1 MYSLIYLFINNKDAI
16 LALPTEIK
24 TIMLIT
30 FVLMFGGA
38 IIGKAKKLLKF
49 TIIAAIIYFVA
60 AYFGLL

>member
-1 MYSLIYLFINNKDAI
+1 MYSLLYLFINNQDAI

-24 TIMLIT
+24 TIMLIA

-38 IIGKAKKLLKF
+38 LISKAKKLLKF

-60 AYFGLL
+60 TYFGLL